1 MTPGTN
7 GGAAIS
13 LAARRELWLHTGTAC
28 NLSCPFC
35 HEGSQPADRRL
46 EAPTFDELR
55 PVLDE
60 AAAAGFERFAF
71 TGGEPL
77 ILKDIVRI
85 LRHALRLAP
94 CLVLTNG
101 TAPLIRR
108 PHHLAQLTGLNH
120 QIEFRVSIDYPDAL
134 RHDAG
139 RGMQNFRK
147 ALEGVALLV
156 NAGFAVGITRMQ
168 EPGEDKLAVEA
179 RYRAL
184 LRKNGLPEGLP
195 LNALPELGKPRPRG
209 ALPTTPLAPSPNGDF
224 VAAPACT
231 RSRMVLRRNEVLRY
245 SACPLVDDDPRFD
258 LGADLAAAISAA
270 VTPSHPRCNICR
282 STGVNYV
289 GDPIE
294 NRVAGNILA

>member
-1 MTPGTN
+1 MTPGAN

-46 EAPTFDELR
+46 EPPAFDELR

-85 LRHALRLAP
+85 LRHALQLAP

-108 PHHLAQLTGLNH
+108 PHHLTQLTGLRH

-139 RGMQNFRK
+139 RGMRNFRK
-147 ALEGVALLV
+147 ALEGVTLLV
-156 NAGFAVGITRMQ
+156 AAGFAVGITRMQ
-168 EPGEDKLAVEA
+168 EPGEDTAAVET

-184 LRKNGLPEGLP
+184 LRKNALPEDLP

-209 ALPTTPLAPSPNGDF
+209 SLPTTSLMPSPNGDF
-224 VAAPACT
+224 VTAPACT
-231 RSRMVLRRNEVLRY
+231 RSRMVLRRNEELRF

-258 LGADLAAAISAA
+258 LGTDLNAALAAP
-270 VTPSHPRCNICR
+270 VVPSHPRCDICR
-282 STGVNYV
+282 SQGVNYV
-289 GDPIE
+289 GIP
-294 NRVAGNILA
+294 